1 MKIKEKLLTLGT
13 TLALG
18 IITLNNTVFA
28 DIVSEV
34 EGRRRNTKK

>member
-13 TLALG
+13 SLVLG
-18 IITLNNTVFA
+18 IITLSTTVFA
-28 DIVSEV
+28 DIVTEV